1 MAVPQ
6 ENVRFSCNAG
16 RIRSSIPLRPTFGN
30 NETWY
35 CGTAI
40 AVPYVKLHSVFDVT
54 GYYGEETVYRRSL
67 PSKYGFMGTYSAPA
81 ITSAMTVQ
89 GSI

>member
-1 MAVPQ
+1 MTVPRGNGRISS
-6 ENVRFSCNAG
+6 NVG
-16 RIRSSIPLRPTFGN
+16 RIRSNVPLHPTFVN